1 MSFVQTTNE
10 IDVLIVVG
18 YTDVRKKG
26 LFWSMARKTE
36 LVPTLECPQLDVYS
50 CASRAEV
57 HEGTA
62 RQCPLP
68 VDIGLEVR
76 YIVVFSLSLI
86 HI

>member
-68 VDIGLEVR
+68 IDRPRGCV
-76 YIVVFSLSLI
+76 YCCVF
-86 HI
+86 